1 MRILKFDIL
10 LNNLKTR
17 WLNMEYD
24 LLPCTF
30 ITVDA
35 IGKPGQ
41 RVFYIQ
47 GKTEDTTLT
56 LLIEK
61 IQIQTLA
68 AGILRF
74 LEELIE
80 RNPDM
85 SKPSG
90 QYNEDQMKITP
101 PVDPLF
107 RVGEIGLAYDIDR
120 DLACLIAKEIQL
132 EAETEDEKQQDEVRY
147 WCTREQ
153 LKSLAIW
160 GLDLVQKGRPICP
173 LCGEPINPDGHFCPK
188 KKWTQ

>member
-1 MRILKFDIL
+1 
-10 LNNLKTR
+10 
-17 WLNMEYD
+17 MEYD

-188 KKWTQ
+188 KNGHSKH

>member
-1 MRILKFDIL
+1 
-10 LNNLKTR
+10 
-17 WLNMEYD
+17 MEYD
-24 LLPCTF
+24 LLPCNF

-41 RVFYIQ
+41 RVFYLQ
-47 GKTEDTTLT
+47 GQTEDTTLT

-74 LEELIE
+74 LEELTD
-80 RNPDM
+80 RNPDL

-90 QYNEDQMKITP
+90 QFEEDNMRISP

-107 RVGEIGLAYDIDR
+107 RVGEIGLAYDMEK
-120 DLACLIAKEIQL
+120 DLACLIAKEIQM
-132 EAETEDEKQQDEVRY
+132 ETDIEDETQQDEVRY

-153 LKSLAIW
+153 LKSLANW

-173 LCGEPINPDGHFCPK
+173 LCGEPINPSGHFCPK
-188 KKWTQ
+188 KNGHSKH

>member
-1 MRILKFDIL
+1 
-10 LNNLKTR
+10 
-17 WLNMEYD
+17 MEYD

-41 RVFYIQ
+41 RVFYLQ
-47 GKTEDTTLT
+47 GKTQETTLT

-74 LEELIE
+74 LEELVDRSPELI
-80 RNPDM
+80 R
-85 SKPSG
+85 SSG
-90 QYNEDQMKITP
+90 QFQEEAMRITP

-107 RVGEIGLAYDIDR
+107 RVGEIGLAYDMEK
-120 DLACLIAKEIQL
+120 DLACLIAKEIQIEADL
-132 EAETEDEKQQDEVRY
+132 EEGQPAVMDEVRY

-153 LKSLAIW
+153 LKSLANW
-160 GLDLVQKGRPICP
+160 GLVLVQKGRPICP
-173 LCGEPINPDGHFCPK
+173 LCGEPINPSGHFCPK
-188 KKWTQ
+188 KNGHNKN

>member
-1 MRILKFDIL
+1 
-10 LNNLKTR
+10 
-17 WLNMEYD
+17 MEYD

-47 GKTEDTTLT
+47 GKTEETTLT

-74 LEELIE
+74 LEELAE
-80 RNPDM
+80 RNPDI

-90 QYNEDQMKITP
+90 QYMEDQMKITP

-120 DLACLIAKEIQL
+120 DLACLIAKEIQI
-132 EAETEDEKQQDEVRY
+132 ETEIEEENQQDEVRY

-153 LKSLAIW
+153 LKSLAI
-160 GLDLVQKGRPICP
+160 CP
-173 LCGEPINPDGHFCPK
+173 LCGEPINPGGHFCPK
-188 KKWTQ
+188 KNGHSKH